1 MGSSLFL
8 EDLPSCLLDLFS
20 DFTTAWRFYSSFAVI
35 DFANDETNRVDYYY
49 NYNSITTATAT
60 ARATT
65 TATATIR

>member
-1 MGSSLFL
+1 MGSFLFL
-8 EDLPSCLLDLFS
+8 EDLPSCSTSSL

-60 ARATT
+60 VTD
-65 TATATIR
+65 TATATAR